1 MDSYGFI
8 KDKLDL
14 KFLLLNILNSVTEPL
29 SQSDLLEIALC
40 DNGVNYFDLSE
51 CLKDL
56 EQTGHAAAEDDKY
69 LITSKGRDTAGIIV
83 KSLPSSVVRAA
94 QKSAIRV
101 VNRIK
106 REAGI
111 SVSRSTRP
119 DGFVSL
125 ELSLCDNGEVLFRT
139 EFLAANNSQADLLE
153 NNFRKNATDFYNTAL
168 DALLNGSS
176 DKK

>member
-14 KFLLLNILNSVTEPL
+14 KFLLLNILNSVSHPL
-29 SQSDLLEIALC
+29 TQSDLLEIAMC
-40 DNGVNYFDLSE
+40 DNGVNYFDLTD

-56 EQTGHAAAEDDKY
+56 VISSHVDCTDNKY
-69 LITSKGRDTAGIIV
+69 KITNEGSTTADIIL
-83 KSLPSSVVRAA
+83 KSLPSPVVKAA

-106 REAGI
+106 REAAI
-111 SVSRSTRP
+111 NVVRNLRP

-125 ELSLCDNGEVLFRT
+125 VLSILEEDEVLFKV
-139 EFLAANNSQADLLE
+139 EFLAANKSQADLLE
-153 NNFRKNATDFYNTAL
+153 NNFRKNATQFYNATL
-168 DALLNGSS
+168 NALLEGPN
-176 DKK
+176 KEQ